1 MAQVKDGVLISKWFT
16 DDVFS
21 LDHELTE
28 EQAIE
33 VFESV
38 AKNFD
43 AESGIN
49 WDVIQIHIDKIKG
62 ETS

>member
-16 DDVFS
+16 DDVFC
-21 LDHELTE
+21 LDHDLTE

-33 VFESV
+33 VLESV
-38 AKNFD
+38 AKSFD

-62 ETS
+62 KIK